1 MSDASQTSDPAHPGP
16 PAPAPTEADGQV
28 VTRPPATG
36 SAPQLPAARLPRWR
50 RVLRV
55 FTAGDAALALLCG
68 ALVIYYWGTR
78 GIFQGKASGDGFFGF
93 LMLPGVLLH
102 HTFDLAAPAPEW
114 AGVLGRERSGL
125 VANGCPIGPALLWT
139 PTYLLGL
146 LLDKLAA
153 VPGLGAG
160 LRLLVPALHPSPF
173 TGREESD
180 FFMAG
185 LGSLAAGLVGVRLT
199 FELVA
204 RKLGVAAARFGVIGA
219 VAATPLAFYLVTQ
232 PLYQHACAFFG
243 VALFVER
250 WDAWRAAG
258 TDPGVLTLRR
268 WAALGALGGVAM
280 LMRQQEGLF
289 FLLPGIDA
297 LTELGRAARRRD
309 LRRAGR
315 TILGGLLFLACALV
329 VYSPQLLLWRHYYG
343 TLRPPQEPG
352 HFIWWNPA
360 IVESLFSMRAGLFP
374 WVPVLYLAV
383 PGLVLVRR
391 RLDGLVW
398 RLGLVF
404 ALELWLNSAV
414 WDYHGSWAYGPRR
427 YTDAAGVVAL
437 GLGGAYAVVVRA
449 SATGRREWARRGLVA
464 ALALLV
470 VWNTVLMELVRTRR
484 IKSASA
490 GAYPVAMWAHWARAP
505 KILVRALDRIG
516 YPFMQPVSALYAL
529 RYRMSVAHAEG
540 LLGGYLLERD
550 WKIRAVI
557 LSRGF
562 AFADPQ
568 WYVVQ
573 GARRVEPGKPL
584 AAGLVPV
591 EPQVRIVI
599 PLMAREPLRL
609 SLSGDLREQGAAVRA
624 SFNGTPIPLR
634 LRPSNTATPP
644 SSTTPS
650 SSAAPPTL
658 DTLDLEVPESVV
670 HSRGWLNELVFDN
683 LAEGSQLKRLELA
696 PIKDW
701 WRR

>member
-1 MSDASQTSDPAHPGP
+1 VSDASQTSDSAGPAA
-16 PAPAPTEADGQV
+16 PAPAPDAGSGAA
-28 VTRPPATG
+28 PATSGAGG
-36 SAPQLPAARLPRWR
+36 SGPPGRAAPARGPRPAGTLPRWR
-50 RVLRV
+50 RLLRL
-55 FTAGDAALALLCG
+55 FTAGDAALALLG
-68 ALVIYYWGTR
+68 TAVVIYYWATR

-114 AGVLGRERSGL
+114 AGVFGRERSGL

-146 LLDKLAA
+146 VLDKLAA

-160 LRLLVPALHPSPF
+160 LRLLVPALHASPF

-185 LGSLAAGLVGVRLT
+185 LGSLAAGLLGARLT
-199 FELVA
+199 FDLVA
-204 RKLGVAAARFGVIGA
+204 RKLGVAAARFGVVGA
-219 VAATPLAFYLVTQ
+219 VVATPLCFYLVTQ

-250 WDAWRAAG
+250 WDAWRG
-258 TDPGVLTLRR
+258 PGAMTLRR

-289 FLLPGIDA
+289 FLLPATDA
-297 LTELGRAARRRD
+297 LAELGRGLRRRD
-309 LRRAGR
+309 LQLVGQ
-315 TILGGLLFLACALV
+315 TVVGGLLFLACALL

-360 IVESLFSMRAGLFP
+360 IIESLFSMRAGLFP

-383 PGLVLVRR
+383 PGLIAARR
-391 RLDGLVW
+391 RLGGLVW

-414 WDYHGSWAYGPRR
+414 WDYHGSWAFGPRR

-437 GLGGAYAVVVRA
+437 GLGGAYAVLGGAAAAHGRQRLRRA
-449 SATGRREWARRGLVA
+449 LLA
-464 ALALLV
+464 ALALLA
-470 VWNTVLMELVRTRR
+470 VWNVVLMELVRTRR
-484 IKSASA
+484 VKSASA
-490 GAYPVAMWAHWARAP
+490 GAYPAAMWAQWAGAP
-505 KILVRALDRIG
+505 ASVVRALDRIG

-529 RYRMSVAHAEG
+529 RYRMSLAHAEG

-562 AFADPQ
+562 AFADRQ
-568 WYVVQ
+568 WYLVQ
-573 GARRVEPGKPL
+573 GARPAVPGKPP
-584 AAGLVPV
+584 AGGLVPV
-591 EPQVRIVI
+591 ESQVRIVL

-609 SLSGDLREQGAAVRA
+609 SLSGELRGQGAAVRA
-624 SFNGTPIPLR
+624 TFNGTPIPLR
-634 LRPSNTATPP
+634 LRPAGG
-644 SSTTPS
+644 
-650 SSAAPPTL
+650 AVAL
-658 DTLDLEVPESVV
+658 DQLDLEVPESVV

-683 LAEGSQLKRLELA
+683 LAEGSQLKRLDLS
-696 PIKDW
+696 PVKDW